1 MKFPLLIL
9 LCVFSASLSA
19 EVLETL
25 PEINS
30 SGRILKNA
38 KIMKVK
44 PDGLQILHEAG
55 METVPW
61 VYLPADLQAKYRT
74 DETMQK
80 ASAVAAVES
89 GQREKAGMAAR
100 AQAREK
106 EVLRLYEL
114 TGQPLERLTQ
124 AVEWRDW
131 CLAHPEGGKVET
143 MQGEVTLTQQERDEA
158 LASVM
163 EVINYR
169 PEKAAPQM
177 ARPQTSGDAGN
188 SLSRGAAPRGVGGVA
203 PVASGRSMKDHPER
217 RLETAARRGDVHAAA
232 ALAGIPMASG
242 GVIEDYIEGE
252 FKGFEGGRVF
262 KLRNGGVWQQEE
274 FHFEYHYAYAPKVLI
289 MSLKE
294 GIVMKVEGLDKT
306 VRVRQLR

>member
-89 GQREKAGMAAR
+89 GQREIADGCGLGFADHGMDAA
-100 AQAREK
+100 AVAAD
-106 EVLRLYEL
+106 EVSGRLNC
-114 TGQPLERLTQ
+114 
-124 AVEWRDW
+124 D
-131 CLAHPEGGKVET
+131 
-143 MQGEVTLTQQERDEA
+143 
-158 LASVM
+158 
-163 EVINYR
+163 
-169 PEKAAPQM
+169 AAP
-177 ARPQTSGDAGN
+177 N
-188 SLSRGAAPRGVGGVA
+188 FSR
-203 PVASGRSMKDHPER
+203 
-217 RLETAARRGDVHAAA
+217 
-232 ALAGIPMASG
+232 
-242 GVIEDYIEGE
+242 
-252 FKGFEGGRVF
+252 
-262 KLRNGGVWQQEE
+262 
-274 FHFEYHYAYAPKVLI
+274 
-289 MSLKE
+289 
-294 GIVMKVEGLDKT
+294 
-306 VRVRQLR
+306 